1 MNNDSS
7 VSQQLLAALGQHLK
21 TDLQPDNGVCALF
34 NSQNQEM
41 CVIEFSP
48 HNSHALLHCA
58 IGGALH
64 APDRYREL
72 LKLNFQPDKLLGCWL
87 ALDEND
93 ELRICAQCPV
103 AFLTEEIFCQWVT
116 GFIQQLS
123 DTRLLLCRPD

>member
-58 IGGALH
+58 IGGRCMPLIDTASYSNSIFNPTNCSVAGWRSMRMMSCAYARNALW
-64 APDRYREL
+64 R
-72 LKLNFQPDKLLGCWL
+72 F
-87 ALDEND
+87 
-93 ELRICAQCPV
+93 
-103 AFLTEEIFCQWVT
+103 
-116 GFIQQLS
+116 
-123 DTRLLLCRPD
+123 